1 MKNFLFEDQSPEK
14 KRKKKEVI
22 EASPEEQIRRMV
34 DVRVGDFAAEIP
46 ESALQ
51 TVVDFI
57 RELLKADMNTEDV
70 INLIMTQVEN
80 DGSKN
85 KQEIEIIRSVL
96 NAIDQKYGADFI
108 NKIPATFPFLAAMG
122 SDSYPLSELDSE
134 SLALMNYGKDRIGR
148 GEVAIP
154 LLFGIDK
161 FAADEDRD
169 EGKGTKSYDLVY
181 QGKEAD
187 IKDYRN
193 LVNGKLVDQGLLRI
207 GGPSSQLVINEGN
220 ELFKESSIDFIRYL
234 NVEDFPGMADGANAV
249 ITAFTNS
256 LSDISSK
263 KLALMTRQDVKKE
276 IDNAVTEIVEILD
289 AAVQNIITK
298 KYPGGFFTIDEE
310 CVKIVPGSGFEFYSC
325 KKSDKRIVLSPVEN
339 RKFKNGLQKK
349 VNQKIEEVISAIESK
364 TGKPVDEGT
373 IEDLARDRAP
383 ASDEV
388 KTDEPDVAP
397 ITEALLRR
405 LIRSL

>member
-1 MKNFLFEDQSPEK
+1 MKNFLFEEQAPEK
-14 KRKKKEVI
+14 KRKKKDVSEVL
-22 EASPEEQIRRMV
+22 PEEQIRRMI
-34 DVRVGDFAAEIP
+34 DVKVGDFSAEIP

-51 TVVDFI
+51 VVIDFI

-85 KQEIEIIRSVL
+85 EQEINIIRNVL
-96 NAIDQKYGADFI
+96 KAIDQKYGADFI
-108 NKIPATFPFLAAMG
+108 NKIPTTFPFLAAMG
-122 SDSYPLSELDSE
+122 SDSYPLSELDPE

-161 FAADEDRD
+161 FAADDDRD

-207 GGPSSQLVINEGN
+207 GGPSSQLVIKEGN
-220 ELFKESSIDFIRYL
+220 DLFKESSIDFVRNL
-234 NVEDFPGMADGANAV
+234 KVEDFPGMSDGADAIIKTFKNNL
-249 ITAFTNS
+249 T
-256 LSDISSK
+256 DIASK
-263 KLALMTRQDVKKE
+263 KLALMTRKDVKKE
-276 IDNAVTEIVEILD
+276 LDNAVTEIVEILD
-289 AAVQNIITK
+289 AAVQNVITT

-310 CVKIVPGSGFEFYSC
+310 KVKIVLGPGFEFYSC
-325 KKSDKRIVLSPVEN
+325 KKADKRIVLSPVED

-349 VNQKIEEVISAIESK
+349 IEQKIDEVVSFIEAK
-364 TGKPVDEGT
+364 TGKPVDSGT
-373 IEDLARDRAP
+373 IEDLTGSQETENDEEAP
-383 ASDEV
+383 V
-388 KTDEPDVAP
+388 EPVTQP
-397 ITEALLRR
+397 VTEALLRK

>member
-1 MKNFLFEDQSPEK
+1 MKNFLFEDQTPEK
-14 KRKKKEVI
+14 KRKKKEVS
-22 EASPEEQIRRMV
+22 AVSPEEQIRRMI
-34 DVRVGDFAAEIP
+34 DVKVGDFSAEIP

-51 TVVDFI
+51 AVVDFI

-85 KQEIEIIRSVL
+85 DQEISIIRNVL
-96 NAIDQKYGADFI
+96 KSIDQKYGADFI

-122 SDSYPLSELDSE
+122 SDSYPLSELDAE

-154 LLFGIDK
+154 LLYGIDK
-161 FAADEDRD
+161 FAADDDRD

-207 GGPSSQLVINEGN
+207 GGPSSQIVIKEGN
-220 ELFKESSIDFIRYL
+220 ELFKESSIDFVKYL
-234 NVEDFPGMADGANAV
+234 KVEDFPGMADGADAIIKVFNS
-249 ITAFTNS
+249 S

-276 IDNAVTEIVEILD
+276 LDNAVTEIVEILD
-289 AAVQNIITK
+289 SAVQNVITA
-298 KYPGGFFTIDEE
+298 KYPGGFFTIDDKS
-310 CVKIVPGSGFEFYSC
+310 VKIVPGSGFEFYSC
-325 KKSDKRIVLSPVEN
+325 KKADKRIVLSAVEN
-339 RKFKNGLQKK
+339 RTFKKGLQKK
-349 VNQKIEEVISAIESK
+349 IDQKIEDVISFITSK
-364 TGKPVDEGT
+364 TGKEVDAGT
-373 IEDLARDRAP
+373 IEDLQVRQEP
-383 ASDEV
+383 AES
-388 KTDEPDVAP
+388 EPVGDQP

-405 LIRSL
+405 LIRAI

>member
-1 MKNFLFEDQSPEK
+1 MTYRLLFEDQSTAK
-14 KRKKKEVI
+14 KGKKKAETGISV
-22 EASPEEQIRRMV
+22 EDQIRRMI
-34 DVRVGDFAAEIP
+34 DVKVGDFSAEIP

-85 KQEIEIIRSVL
+85 SQEIDTIKNVL
-96 NAIDQKYGADFI
+96 KAIDQKYGADFI
-108 NKIPATFPFLAAMG
+108 NKIPTTFPFLAAAG
-122 SDSYPLSELDSE
+122 ADSYPLSELDPE

-154 LLFGIDK
+154 LLYGIDK
-161 FAADEDRD
+161 FAADDDRD

-207 GGPSSQLVINEGN
+207 GGPSSQLVIKEGN
-220 ELFKESSIDFIRYL
+220 ELFKESSIDFVKYL
-234 NVEDFPGMADGANAV
+234 RVEDFPGMADGADAIIKVFN
-249 ITAFTNS
+249 NS
-256 LSDISSK
+256 LADISSK

-276 IDNAVTEIVEILD
+276 LDNAVTEIVELLD
-289 AAVQNIITK
+289 SAVQNVITA

-310 CVKIVPGSGFEFYSC
+310 HVKIVPGSGFEFYSC
-325 KKSDKRIVLSPVEN
+325 KKADKRIVLSPVEN
-339 RKFKNGLQKK
+339 RTFKKGLQKK
-349 VNQKIEEVISAIESK
+349 IDQKIEEVTSFIAAK
-364 TGKPVDEGT
+364 TGKPVDAGT
-373 IEDLARDRAP
+373 IEDLGVDQELKKA
-383 ASDEV
+383 
-388 KTDEPDVAP
+388 EPSTEDQL
-397 ITEALLRR
+397 ISEALLRR
-405 LIRSL
+405 LIRAL

>member
-1 MKNFLFEDQSPEK
+1 MKNFLFEDQLPAK
-14 KRKKKEVI
+14 KGKKKAETSI
-22 EASPEEQIRRMV
+22 SAEEQIRRMV
-34 DVRVGDFAAEIP
+34 DVKVGDFSAEIP

-85 KQEIEIIRSVL
+85 SQEIDTIRNVL
-96 NAIDQKYGADFI
+96 KAIDQKYGADFI
-108 NKIPATFPFLAAMG
+108 NKIPTTFPFLAAVG
-122 SDSYPLSELDSE
+122 ADSYPLSELDPE

-161 FAADEDRD
+161 FAADDDRD

-207 GGPSSQLVINEGN
+207 GGPSSQLVIKEGN
-220 ELFKESSIDFIRYL
+220 ELFEESSIDFIRYL
-234 NVEDFPGMADGANAV
+234 KVEDFPGMADGAGSV
-249 ITAFTNS
+249 IKAFKNG
-256 LSDISSK
+256 LSGLSSK

-276 IDNAVTEIVEILD
+276 LDNAVIEIVEILD
-289 AAVQNIITK
+289 SAVQNVITA
-298 KYPGGFFTIDEE
+298 KYPGGFFTIDETS
-310 CVKIVPGSGFEFYSC
+310 VKIVPGSGFEFYSC
-325 KKSDKRIVLSPVEN
+325 KKADKRIVLSPVEN
-339 RKFKNGLQKK
+339 RTFKKGLQKK
-349 VNQKIEEVISAIESK
+349 IDQKIEDVTKFIESK
-364 TGKPVDEGT
+364 TGKPVDAGT
-373 IEDLARDRAP
+373 IEDLGATQEPNAAEP
-383 ASDEV
+383 AAEDQLTAES
-388 KTDEPDVAP
+388 
-397 ITEALLRR
+397 LLRS